1 MSVSEQPA
9 SPGGIPIR
17 VSRYDRVF
25 ARMVASLL
33 VGGFLFAVLVT
44 LWWFQAP
51 KPGQTLIIC
60 PPDDPTI
67 ESDRPTDDIELS
79 VYELEQS
86 ESKAFAESIEMTTAS
101 VANVFEV
108 IGSKPTS
115 SEVVGFNGIGA
126 NGQGFDGFGIRR
138 AVLPPGGGAKPRWN
152 VVQQADDLLSYQRK
166 LDFFAIEIGAV
177 HKSKD
182 QIWKVS
188 QLATEKVATESS
200 RSAESSTRYFIN
212 KRKRLLQWDQQ
223 TIAQAGIESQ
233 DVIAVHF
240 YPDEL
245 IVQMQELIDV
255 RCGDRSED
263 LKAATFKIAGTP
275 GDYRFELVE
284 VQFNSSSEQ

>member
-9 SPGGIPIR
+9 SPRVIPIR

-33 VGGFLFAVLVT
+33 VGGFLFVVLVT
-44 LWWFQAP
+44 VWWFQAP

-60 PPDDPTI
+60 PPDDPTV
-67 ESDRPTDDIELS
+67 EPDRPTDDIELS

-101 VANVFEV
+101 VASVFEV
-108 IGSKPTS
+108 IGSKPIS
-115 SEVVGFNGIGA
+115 SEVVGFNGH
-126 NGQGFDGFGIRR
+126 GFDGFGIKR

-152 VVQQADDLLSYQRK
+152 VVQQADDLISYQRK

-212 KRKRLLQWDQQ
+212 KRKLLLQWDQQ

-284 VQFNSSSEQ
+284 VQFNSGGEQ